1 MRDDCLVSRVY
12 TWEYRLQVKP
22 YDKIVDVL
30 EAFFASYPAGDY
42 TCERRETYRLQFRRG
57 EWKKSFFGLGGL
69 VPAELPKGMF
79 NRWPVVVCVLV
90 RPSPE
95 SFLVTVRYELYLP
108 RSVPRLIDEVQ
119 DSVNRHCLKEL
130 EDLAAYLAQCAGMP
144 SAPRVESSCS

>member
-1 MRDDCLVSRVY
+1 LSSRAY
-12 TWEYRLQVKP
+12 IWEYRLEVKP

-30 EAFFASYPAGDY
+30 EAFFASYPGGDY

-57 EWKKSFFGLGGL
+57 EWKRSFFGLGSL
-69 VPAELPKGMF
+69 APAGLPKGQF
-79 NRWPVVVCVLV
+79 NRWPVVVYVLV

-95 SFLVTVRYELYLP
+95 IFLATVRYELHLP

-130 EDLAAYLAQCAGMP
+130 NDLADYLTECTGM
-144 SAPRVESSCS
+144 AAKPRVVEQQ